1 MLTIKDIQSIKR
13 SDGVCVE
20 DFILRLLSLEK
31 MEGYFRRERKE
42 NLKEQGWKIPEDL
55 ISEDD
60 EFVSVPQHL
69 KEHPNPDARSRYS
82 EDYDGG
88 EIDYTP
94 HYGSLLYWQ
103 QQRIKQGKICYVKA
117 YGLHGLEIPL
127 QKRYRGY
134 LEWKM
139 REYLLDVHSNSISGY
154 FKDYEWFMVKTEDLG
169 VKAKG
174 IAFFT
179 CYLFL
184 KDKPRKEEKI
194 K

>member
-1 MLTIKDIQSIKR
+1 MLTIKDIQAIR
-13 SDGVCVE
+13 HSDGVCVE

-42 NLKEQGWKIPEDL
+42 NLKEQGWEIPDDL

-60 EFVSVPQHL
+60 EFVAVPGYL
-69 KEHPNPDARSRYS
+69 KEPASPDTRSRYP

-127 QKRYRGY
+127 AKRYRGY
-134 LEWKM
+134 LAWRM
-139 REYLLDVHSNSISGY
+139 REYLLDVYSNSISGHC
-154 FKDYEWFMVKTEDLG
+154 KDYEWFMVKAEDLG
-169 VKAKG
+169 VEIKG
-174 IAFFT
+174 VSFLT

-184 KDKPRKEEKI
+184 KDKPRKEERI